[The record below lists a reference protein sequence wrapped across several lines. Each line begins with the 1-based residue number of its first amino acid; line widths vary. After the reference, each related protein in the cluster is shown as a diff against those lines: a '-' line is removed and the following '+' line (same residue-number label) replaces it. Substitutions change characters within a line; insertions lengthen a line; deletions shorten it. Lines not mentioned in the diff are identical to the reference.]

1 MQGALEAGMISRRH
15 VLIGAAAAGAAAFA
29 GRATSLL
36 ARASQPV
43 TPVNFDVPP
52 GACDCHTHIFGDPAR
67 FPFSAGRTYTPESA
81 SVDEVRAVHRALH
94 ASRVVIV
101 QPSVYGTDNACT
113 LDAISQLG
121 PSARGVA
128 VIGDQTPEST
138 LDEMGRVGVR
148 GIRLNL
154 ETGGVTDPAVARQR
168 FERAVERIKN
178 RNWHIQIYTRLS
190 VIDGIEDLVAKAAV
204 PVVFDHFGGAQASLG
219 IQQAGFAAL
228 SNLVR
233 AGRAYV
239 KISAPYLASTQAP
252 DYPDVAPLAR
262 ALVAA
267 NPERLL
273 WATNWP
279 HPDSSR
285 TPGRQATDIAP
296 LYRIDDGRV
305 FNLLAVW
312 VPDPA
317 QRKTILVENPA
328 RLYGF

>member
-1 MQGALEAGMISRRH
+1 MISRRH
-15 VLIGAAAAGAAAFA
+15 VLIGAAAAGAAAFT
-29 GRATSLL
+29 GRATSVL
-36 ARASQPV
+36 ATASQPV

-67 FPFSAGRTYTPESA
+67 FPFVPGRTYTPELA
-81 SVDEVRAVHRALH
+81 SVDEVRALHRALH
-94 ASRVVIV
+94 TSRVVIV

-113 LDAISQLG
+113 LDAVSQLS
-121 PSARGVA
+121 PAARGVA
-128 VIGDQTPEST
+128 VIDDQTPEST
-138 LDEMGRVGVR
+138 LDEMSRAGIR

-168 FERAVERIKN
+168 FRRAVERI
-178 RNWHIQIYTRLS
+178 RGRRWHIQIFTRLS
-190 VIDGIEDLVAKAAV
+190 VIEGINDLVMEAAV

-219 IQQAGFAAL
+219 IEQAGCAAL
-228 SNLVR
+228 LNLVR
-233 AGRAYV
+233 TGNAYV
-239 KISAPYLASTQAP
+239 KISAPYLSSTQAP
-252 DYPDVAPLAR
+252 DYPDVAQLAR

-279 HPDSSR
+279 HPDSVQV
-285 TPGRQATDIAP
+285 PGRKATDIAP
-296 LYRIDDGRV
+296 FRRIDDGRV
-305 FNLLAVW
+305 FNQLAVW

-317 QRKTILVENPA
+317 QRKTMLVENPA

>member
-1 MQGALEAGMISRRH
+1 L
-15 VLIGAAAAGAAAFA
+15 
-29 GRATSLL
+29 
-36 ARASQPV
+36 
-43 TPVNFDVPP
+43 
-52 GACDCHTHIFGDPAR
+52 
-67 FPFSAGRTYTPESA
+67 A
-81 SVDEVRAVHRALH
+81 SVDEVRTLHRALH
-94 ASRVVIV
+94 TSRVVIV

-113 LDAISQLG
+113 LDAISRIG
-121 PSARGVA
+121 PGARGVA
-128 VIGDQTPEST
+128 VIDEKTPESI
-138 LDEMGRVGVR
+138 LDEMNRAGVR

-168 FERAVERIKN
+168 FERAVDRVKG
-178 RNWHIQIYTRLS
+178 RNWHIQIFTRLS
-190 VIDGIEDLVAKAAV
+190 VIQGINDLVMEAAV

-219 IQQAGFAAL
+219 TEQAGFAAL
-228 SNLVR
+228 VNLVR
-233 AGRAYV
+233 AGKAYV

-252 DYPDVAPLAR
+252 DYPDVVPLAR

-285 TPGRQATDIAP
+285 TPGRKPTDLAP
-296 LYRIDDGRV
+296 LQKIDDGRV
-305 FNLLAVW
+305 FNLLAIW
-312 VPDPA
+312 VPDRA